1 MAVHIG
7 VRFSLIFLL
16 STFFILFFIFY
27 FGSGPPMDFSRAV
40 APSINQCATS
50 NNDSNMEN
58 SFLFSLL
65 QPDVVVVV
73 VVVVGVVAVL

>member
-16 STFFILFFIFY
+16 STFFFY

-73 VVVVGVVAVL
+73 VVVGVVAVVAVL